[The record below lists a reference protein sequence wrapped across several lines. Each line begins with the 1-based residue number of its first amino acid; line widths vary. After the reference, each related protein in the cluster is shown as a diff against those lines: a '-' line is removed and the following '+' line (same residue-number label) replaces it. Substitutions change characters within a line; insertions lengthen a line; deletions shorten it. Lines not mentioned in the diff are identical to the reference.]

1 MKPVTKLLRRGYL
14 LGYRRARAKARREM
28 DSLADEIDALQSDFA
43 EIVELNIN
51 ARDLDEAIVERVLAP
66 DESLH

>member
-1 MKPVTKLLRRGYL
+1 VTKLLRRGYL